1 MSSNLY
7 RHIGIHFAPRN
18 LTFQLVFFL
27 ISGFT
32 TLIAQPVTPRY
43 SKQLKTQARDE
54 VALHHIERARMMA
67 SLDFLDSALYLI
79 DEAKCLTSDS
89 AILSK
94 CFRIEGQVHSRLN
107 NLELAEIVAKKG
119 LEMLPNH
126 YEPDEALIMHNLL
139 GSIDVFQG
147 NFEEAFLHFH
157 SALACSDRAID
168 QSRVATIFMNYGVLY
183 YKMFDYETAIK
194 FWLAAL
200 ESDLPFYDADICR
213 INLALAYTNL
223 GHCVESSRLLKVAD
237 KWVASMGARD
247 QINFFYAMGTLYDS
261 IGNVDS
267 ARIYFEKSLTIAT
280 SRDPRHAAEDLLSL
294 ARIDIKSQDLGQGET
309 LLNSAE
315 KIARSQNFQD
325 ILLRCLWERIR
336 LTALKGDLSARIRAQ
351 EEYLSQRKIFF
362 DVNMSRIASVHTQK
376 LLKEAQARQHSINEK
391 RLEVTATLAKMH
403 KRYQKVILIIG
414 GMLFALAILLF
425 YRFRIITKQK
435 RVLEEAV
442 KARMVHLET
451 RNTGLADVLN
461 LRNQERRRMQFCI
474 DSVEYTFEEYGAM
487 LRRR

>member
-1 MSSNLY
+1 
-7 RHIGIHFAPRN
+7 
-18 LTFQLVFFL
+18 
-27 ISGFT
+27 
-32 TLIAQPVTPRY
+32 
-43 SKQLKTQARDE
+43 
-54 VALHHIERARMMA
+54 MA

-79 DEAKCLTSDS
+79 DEAKCLASDS

-94 CFRIEGQVHSRLN
+94 CFRIEGQIHCRLN
-107 NLELAEIVAKKG
+107 NFDVAEIVTKRG
-119 LEMLPNH
+119 LETLPKH
-126 YEPDEALIMHNLL
+126 HDADEAVIMQNIL
-139 GSIDVFQG
+139 GSIEGYRG
-147 NFEEAFLHFH
+147 NFEKSFMHFDTAHAYLDKVSDNSRIATLFL
-157 SALACSDRAID
+157 
-168 QSRVATIFMNYGVLY
+168 NYGVLY
-183 YKMFDYETAIK
+183 YKMFDYETAIR

-200 ESDLPFYDADICR
+200 ESDLSFYDADNCR
-213 INLALAYTNL
+213 VNLALAYMNL
-223 GHCVESSRLLKVAD
+223 GHYKESSRQLKIAGKRVAL
-237 KWVASMGARD
+237 MGERD
-247 QINFFYAMGTLYDS
+247 LISLFYAMGTLYDS
-261 IGNVDS
+261 IGSVDS
-267 ARIYFEKSLTIAT
+267 ARIYFEKSLSIAN
-280 SRDPRHAAEDLLSL
+280 SSDPRYEAENLLSL
-294 ARIDIKSQDLGQGET
+294 ARIGIKSHELMHGET

-315 KIARSQNFQD
+315 KIARAQNFQD

-336 LTALKGDLSARIRAQ
+336 LAALKGDLSARIRTQ
-351 EEYLSQRKIFF
+351 EEYLRQRKIFF
-362 DVNMSRIASVHTQK
+362 DINMSRIASVHTQK

-425 YRFRIITKQK
+425 YQFRIITKQK
-435 RVLEEAV
+435 RVLEKAV